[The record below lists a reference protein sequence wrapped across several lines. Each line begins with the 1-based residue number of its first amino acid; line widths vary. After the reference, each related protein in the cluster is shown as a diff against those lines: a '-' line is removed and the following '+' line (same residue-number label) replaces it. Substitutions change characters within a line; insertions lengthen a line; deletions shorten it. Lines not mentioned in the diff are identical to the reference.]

1 MSTDADYWKQEA
13 LLARDEL
20 RRLQQAHALLLHR
33 EWFAVTCE
41 DPVVGRGIA
50 DEQGRYTLY
59 FCTRA
64 GTFPCCSLG
73 PKDVLL
79 VGRYNGEPER
89 EAALAALADGDR
101 TEG

>member
-20 RRLQQAHALLLHR
+20 RRLQQAHELLLHR
-33 EWFAVTCE
+33 EWFAIQSESPGDGV
-41 DPVVGRGIA
+41 A

-64 GTFPCCSLG
+64 GTFPCCTLG

-89 EAALAALADGDR
+89 EEALAALADGDR